1 MLEWIER
8 GRISTFQIE
17 FLLRILQFQETFFL
31 IQAIS
36 IYTVRS
42 VVLLNFFR
50 ILQTTPRKIH
60 LD

>member
-8 GRISTFQIE
+8 GRVSTFQIE
-17 FLLRILQFQETFFL
+17 FLEDTSIPGAFFL

-60 LD
+60 PG